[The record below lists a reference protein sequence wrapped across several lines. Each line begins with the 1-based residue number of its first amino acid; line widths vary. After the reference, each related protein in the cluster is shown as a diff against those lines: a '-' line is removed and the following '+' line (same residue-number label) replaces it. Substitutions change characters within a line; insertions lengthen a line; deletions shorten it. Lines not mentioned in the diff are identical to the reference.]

1 MTDSAM
7 LIAVVLKSYSEGY
20 FLQLIHNCFMRKNIS
35 TEQQLTLHSSQGT
48 LTGVT
53 TSPHTARA
61 KGLRIRVKKV
71 NVN

>member
-1 MTDSAM
+1 MLSA
-7 LIAVVLKSYSEGY
+7 VLVKSYSKGY
-20 FLQLIHNCFMRKNIS
+20 LVQLIHHPFMRKNMS
-35 TEQQLTLHSSQGT
+35 TEQQLTLHCSQGT

-61 KGLRIRVKKV
+61 KGLWIRVNKV